1 MNKNLFNKWKAIPG
15 VVYTSPEVVLPEG
28 YNPKTKAPY
37 DVAPKGYISTR
48 EAAQILRAGDSAA
61 RVKLKKHKIK
71 FIMVKLEGIC
81 PRHFWKKADVE
92 QLADKAPPFASA
104 ETVRNLISL
113 AELCQIANVGR
124 STVLRAMDKG
134 LINAIAYRVLTGQGR
149 QKRLYFT
156 KEEAQKYVAH
166 LKKSSRVGKVKKFLG
181 LE

>member
-1 MNKNLFNKWKAIPG
+1 MNKNLFNKWRAIPG
-15 VVYTSPEVVLPEG
+15 VVFTNPEVVLTEG
-28 YNPKTKAPY
+28 YNPKTKTPY

-48 EAAQILRAGDSAA
+48 EAAEILRAGESAV
-61 RVKLKKHKIK
+61 RVKLKKNKIK
-71 FIMVKLEGIC
+71 FVIVKLEGLC
-81 PRHFWKKADVE
+81 PRHFWKRADVE
-92 QLADKAPPFASA
+92 KLADKAPPLASA
-104 ETVRNLISL
+104 ETIKNLISM

-124 STVLRAMDKG
+124 STVLRAIDKG

-166 LKKSSRVGKVKKFLG
+166 IKKSSRVGKVKKFLG